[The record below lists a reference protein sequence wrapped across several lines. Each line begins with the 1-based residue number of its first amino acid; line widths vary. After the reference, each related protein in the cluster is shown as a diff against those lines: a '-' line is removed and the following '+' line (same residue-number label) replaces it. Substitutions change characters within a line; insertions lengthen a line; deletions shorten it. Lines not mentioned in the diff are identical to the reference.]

1 VSKKEAMTRKLPPA
15 LAVQSTASSARSTA
29 LFAQSTLSSDTP
41 AMLDAQSP
49 AGFTRSTITFAAS
62 ITELAELTIEVVQA
76 AIEFA

>member
-1 VSKKEAMTRKLPPA
+1 
-15 LAVQSTASSARSTA
+15 
-29 LFAQSTLSSDTP
+29 
-41 AMLDAQSP
+41 MLDAQSP